1 MKCYH
6 MTKIDNLDSIS
17 KLGLI
22 PRNGD
27 NSKLIHDDK
36 IKVFFSEGYEGAI
49 ALYVDFSIVYHQ
61 VKKKEIILNDDY
73 LTNKIMSSK
82 NLEDYLEDGVYLSFD
97 MNGITNE
104 RNFEN
109 GCTSQVIEPEN
120 LNVLVL
126 KNMETNEVS
135 YSRFNLIHYM
145 MSTVSPTQIKY
156 YGVIYSNSPS
166 FEEATKRI
174 QNKVK
179 RYYDYN
185 RNVIDKFK
193 MNHYEVEEI
202 PLKTFLNEKCKVH
215 LL

>member
-61 VKKKEIILNDDY
+61 VKKEEIILNAAC
-73 LTNKIMSSK
+73 LSNERVSSK
-82 NLEDYLEDGVYLSFD
+82 NLGDYLEDGVYLSFD

-109 GCTSQVIEPEN
+109 GCTSQVIEPDN
-120 LNVLVL
+120 LKVLVL
-126 KNMETNEVS
+126 KNMETSEVS
-135 YSRFNLIHYM
+135 YSRFDLVHYM
-145 MSTVSPTQIKY
+145 MSIVLPTEIKY
-156 YGVIYSNSPS
+156 YGVIYPNSPS

-185 RNVIDKFK
+185 KKTIHKFK
-193 MNHYEVEEI
+193 MHHYEVVEI
-202 PLKTFLNEKCKVH
+202 PLKTFLNEIIY
-215 LL
+215 

>member
-1 MKCYH
+1 

-126 KNMETNEVS
+126 KNMETALNAMKRGAGVPHVS
-135 YSRFNLIHYM
+135 GETLSNVMLHIPALQEQQRVVNILDRFDTLCNDLSEGLPAEIEARRKQYE
-145 MSTVSPTQIKY
+145 Y
-156 YGVIYSNSPS
+156 YRDKLLS
-166 FEEATKRI
+166 FEELQK
-174 QNKVK
+174 K
-179 RYYDYN
+179 
-185 RNVIDKFK
+185 
-193 MNHYEVEEI
+193 
-202 PLKTFLNEKCKVH
+202 
-215 LL
+215 